1 MTRKCVYTY
10 IYTHTYI
17 HTHIYIYIYIYIY
30 IIRGPLNAHVVR
42 MSWPWGPGRRRH
54 AHDMRS
60 WPLLGPSWAP
70 KKGTRGPQ
78 EGPKRGPRGPKK
90 QQKIKRNLSPTK
102 KRFLLNFS
110 AFAAIRGYL
119 PPHLPLGI
127 PRTTTNVRD
136 DERRTTANGQRR
148 RRRRTAKNQWK
159 INDFCLLA
167 FWLPMA
173 IRGLKMAP
181 RWLQDGP
188 TTTATHDMRHLYSLS
203 PCPIPLL
210 PPPLSGFWG
219 LFASQY
225 SPVLL
230 FLLSAQR
237 GPACRADR

>member
-1 MTRKCVYTY
+1 MRTTCAL
-10 IYTHTYI
+10 
-17 HTHIYIYIYIYIY
+17 
-30 IIRGPLNAHVVR
+30 GPI
-42 MSWPWGPGRRRH
+42 
-54 AHDMRS
+54 
-60 WPLLGPSWAP
+60 LGPSWAP

-78 EGPKRGPRGPKK
+78 EGPKRATKTTENY
-90 QQKIKRNLSPTK
+90 IPTK

-181 RWLQDGP
+181 RWPKRAPRGAQESPKTAPRAPKSAPRVLQEGSQ
-188 TTTATHDMRHLYSLS
+188 TRFLG
-203 PCPIPLL
+203 L
-210 PPPLSGFWG
+210 P
-219 LFASQY
+219 
-225 SPVLL
+225 
-230 FLLSAQR
+230 R
-237 GPACRADR
+237 GDPE

>member
-1 MTRKCVYTY
+1 MSCAC
-10 IYTHTYI
+10 
-17 HTHIYIYIYIYIY
+17 
-30 IIRGPLNAHVVR
+30 RGHGAQDDD
-42 MSWPWGPGRRRH
+42 
-54 AHDMRS
+54 DMRTTCALG
-60 WPLLGPSWAP
+60 PILGPSWAP

-181 RWLQDGP
+181 RRPKRAPREAQESP
-188 TTTATHDMRHLYSLS
+188 KTAPRAPKSAPRAPDE
-203 PCPIPLL
+203 
-210 PPPLSGFWG
+210 
-219 LFASQY
+219 A
-225 SPVLL
+225 VLG
-230 FLLSAQR
+230 APKGGR
-237 GPACRADR
+237 